1 MAEDLAFKKT
11 MVFDYGVPSELAPG
25 VHRIVARNP
34 SPFTF
39 KGTNTYLVGSAA
51 DPNADLALIDPGPT
65 IDEHIAAI
73 KRAIGTRRV
82 SHILITHTHRDHTDA
97 LPKVQAMTG
106 AAVVGFGRT
115 ALVQNDPRRSPSG
128 TEFIDADFNP
138 DLRMID
144 GDSLRGDG
152 WTLDAVFTP
161 GHAPD
166 HLCFALADR
175 RILFSGDHVM
185 AWNTTVVAPPEG
197 TMADYMASLER
208 LLARAIHDDFYLPG
222 HGGRIEQPARLVK
235 AFLVHRSMREQAIL
249 GAIKDGTDTIDA
261 IVARVYQGL
270 DPRLSRAAS
279 LSVQAHVEHLV
290 SKGMLARPIQPLAW
304 SLKLEAV
311 NGASKD
317 RST

>member
-1 MAEDLAFKKT
+1 MADDLAFKKT

-25 VHRIVARNP
+25 VVRIVARNP

-39 KGTNTYLVGSAA
+39 KGTNTYLVGSAT
-51 DPNADLALIDPGPT
+51 DPKSDLALIDPGPAL
-65 IDEHIAAI
+65 DEHIAALHT
-73 KRAIGTRRV
+73 AIGGRRV

-106 AAVVGFGRT
+106 AQVVGYGRT
-115 ALVQNDPRRSPSG
+115 ALVKDDPRRSPSG

-138 DLRMID
+138 DLRLID
-144 GDSLRGDG
+144 GEQLAGDG
-152 WTLDAVFTP
+152 WRLDAVFTP

-175 RILFSGDHVM
+175 RLLFSGDHVM

-197 TMADYMASLER
+197 TMADYMASLEA
-208 LLARAIHDDFYLPG
+208 LLARSAGDDIYLPG

-235 AFLVHRSMREQAIL
+235 AFLLHRNMREQAIL
-249 GAIKDGTDTIDA
+249 GAIRDGTDTIEA
-261 IVARVYQGL
+261 IVARIYQGL
-270 DPRLSRAAS
+270 DAALVRAAS

-290 SKGMLARPIQPLAW
+290 SKGALAPTGHLSGTQAW
-304 SLKLEAV
+304 SQRLTTA
-311 NGASKD
+311 
-317 RST
+317 